1 MWSHLLRPLLRRPG
15 ITREPGLVALA
26 AADWRRHSCGP
37 HRRPP
42 AARKKRKASH
52 GWAARLSARQRAGR
66 ASADRAAQA
75 VIDRHPLAGG
85 VTLWAGLCL
94 TYLAIFGCYWLYNL
108 AHLAVDLREA
118 ANIAHFTRNRLG
130 LSEHQLRCVTWPE
143 VARRIVE
150 ARARGLS
157 LWRPHGCARRR
168 LPWPARTR
176 QRASAHAVPPGA
188 RACSASLRSSRLC
201 QGGTCTCGTGTVCA
215 GTLRALVGTSRR
227 SAAPPPPWRRRRRP
241 RRRARGA
248 APGAKDDAAV
258 HRARPDRGRRGRAH
272 HAQGELPHRPAQPRR
287 ARAAR
292 ARARPAQAPHADQD
306 AGVEPAVVRPPARPA
321 HAASPAAPSQC
332 AAAQRMP
339 RQAACR
345 EAGSLCEYHPG
356 ALDPGRVSQA
366 HGRVPRGR
374 WAPVRRPGRGG
385 AGACWTRCW
394 TRRAS
399 ASARRSWTTWP
410 ACSGASGAPGQERSL
425 LPHRLHSLLH
435 KRTRAGARAASLRR
449 RPDCAA

>member
-52 GWAARLSARQRAGR
+52 GWAARLSARRRAGR
-66 ASADRAAQA
+66 AGADRAAQA

-168 LPWPARTR
+168 LPWRARTR

-215 GTLRALVGTSRR
+215 GSGSRACE
-227 SAAPPPPWRRRRRP
+227 
-241 RRRARGA
+241 
-248 APGAKDDAAV
+248 
-258 HRARPDRGRRGRAH
+258 ARPNL
-272 HAQGELPHRPAQPRR
+272 EL
-287 ARAAR
+287 
-292 ARARPAQAPHADQD
+292 
-306 AGVEPAVVRPPARPA
+306 G
-321 HAASPAAPSQC
+321 
-332 AAAQRMP
+332 
-339 RQAACR
+339 
-345 EAGSLCEYHPG
+345 
-356 ALDPGRVSQA
+356 
-366 HGRVPRGR
+366 
-374 WAPVRRPGRGG
+374 
-385 AGACWTRCW
+385 
-394 TRRAS
+394 
-399 ASARRSWTTWP
+399 
-410 ACSGASGAPGQERSL
+410 
-425 LPHRLHSLLH
+425 
-435 KRTRAGARAASLRR
+435 
-449 RPDCAA
+449 